1 MNGIFH
7 SYVSFELASQ
17 TGDASHV
24 AAAAALDDDTDIL
37 VISPEKKEETSE
49 IVIYFKSVTQHAE
62 VYLEQ
67 ERVRF
72 IALDS
77 TSQDEQTRHVALYD
91 MMVDGLNGKSVNL
104 KKLVD
109 WSDDKVRDLLS
120 QDQTKVRGYSILQY
134 PPLS

>member
-1 MNGIFH
+1 MERKKKSIQLLHNEWHLPQLCVIRAG
-7 SYVSFELASQ
+7 Q

-37 VISPEKKEETSE
+37 VISQEKKEETSE
-49 IVIYFKSVTQHAE
+49 LVIYFKSVTQHAE

-77 TSQDEQTRHVALYD
+77 TSQDEQA
-91 MMVDGLNGKSVNL
+91 
-104 KKLVD
+104 
-109 WSDDKVRDLLS
+109 
-120 QDQTKVRGYSILQY
+120 
-134 PPLS
+134 